1 VYDLLGNPTG
11 EKEKAM
17 SPNDAIIVRKAD
29 VVFKVISNLLL
40 FPKAGGFFSLKSCGL
55 FYTRTYQKMF
65 FFRLRDLKPLC
76 RQFSMETPLC
86 TIIYKIN
93 PIIQF
98 SVEGEYT
105 DLAVIYL
112 CRGMFIVQYC

>member
-40 FPKAGGFFSLKSCGL
+40 FTKA
-55 FYTRTYQKMF
+55 
-65 FFRLRDLKPLC
+65 
-76 RQFSMETPLC
+76 
-86 TIIYKIN
+86 
-93 PIIQF
+93 
-98 SVEGEYT
+98 
-105 DLAVIYL
+105 
-112 CRGMFIVQYC
+112 